1 MTPLREIGLR
11 NLRGGYLPIGGKG
24 RLFAAYI
31 MVLLKFALARSI
43 ELQFVDGATKTT
55 GLAVLRPFC
64 TKTQSAAS
72 PRLGLAY
79 VLFDGKLVTGAR
91 WHRHG
96 AI

>member
-1 MTPLREIGLR
+1 MPRPT
-11 NLRGGYLPIGGKG
+11 
-24 RLFAAYI
+24 FAAYI

>member
-1 MTPLREIGLR
+1 
-11 NLRGGYLPIGGKG
+11 
-24 RLFAAYI
+24 

-43 ELQFVDGATKTT
+43 ELQFT

-96 AI
+96 AV

>member
-1 MTPLREIGLR
+1 
-11 NLRGGYLPIGGKG
+11 
-24 RLFAAYI
+24 

-79 VLFDGKLVTGAR
+79 VQIGHRSAVAPAR
-91 WHRHG
+91 SHLIVMVI
-96 AI
+96 ACL